1 MTDIQSN
8 IKSNIIKI
16 DEKYYSYPIYDYW
29 ILSSHNTYL
38 PFDQYVG
45 DANMCYYNLITSV
58 FMGGCVEVDLYGIY
72 EKDKIYDIKVRHAPT
87 KKNFLKLSELLKKI
101 VLLMKRKY
109 QLKKEGKNLPVGPL
123 IISFDNK
130 DLSFDEKKHKK
141 DDRKHSQN
149 IFWQILE
156 DNLLKYD
163 NTFCNKNLSELKT
176 NCPWI
181 QIIDENSIDYTKIKL
196 EDLDMKI
203 LLRGKENKSIQRE
216 IPQHITGGSTKKMFI
231 PPSDT
236 LFSSYKDIFKTTNR
250 WFHLTNTKLN
260 AFEGKSIDNSG
271 NPIKNMS
278 ESIPSV
284 GIKKL
289 GGNESPIIKDVEQNH
304 KVFHYAIE
312 NTQNNLIRIFPDG
325 TRALSANYDN
335 LGYLMNGCQVVAL
348 NFQAIDKPW
357 FQNMALFNPNFFT
370 LCNEKCET
378 GKIHDLVASK
388 IHKIQSYVLKPIWL
402 RSDGNIS
409 EYPKKHNITINIKIS
424 KNKNDKK
431 ESNKLDKKQKISIEI
446 GINKKELIDIEYDK
460 EIEIK
465 LENINVTLPII
476 YIQLSSGNTFYK
488 GAYLLE
494 WTEKD
499 KSNKNINI
507 YLYKFKV
514 KDSAFNKLRKEKNK
528 VYYNDIPTLKAKDNK
543 YNLCDENTFFM
554 NILKKINCN
563 ITYSWTE
570 TDNII
575 IDNDTTKTTKTIKI
589 DKNEDEDDIQYV
601 KTDKELK
608 EANIDVVKE
617 TDSTDSTDSIDSK
630 NSKNSTKSTKST

>member
-29 ILSSHNTYL
+29 ILSSHNTYF

-163 NTFCNKNLSELKT
+163 NTFCNKNLS
-176 NCPWI
+176 
-181 QIIDENSIDYTKIKL
+181 
-196 EDLDMKI
+196 
-203 LLRGKENKSIQRE
+203 
-216 IPQHITGGSTKKMFI
+216 
-231 PPSDT
+231 
-236 LFSSYKDIFKTTNR
+236 
-250 WFHLTNTKLN
+250 
-260 AFEGKSIDNSG
+260 
-271 NPIKNMS
+271 
-278 ESIPSV
+278 
-284 GIKKL
+284 
-289 GGNESPIIKDVEQNH
+289 
-304 KVFHYAIE
+304 
-312 NTQNNLIRIFPDG
+312 
-325 TRALSANYDN
+325 
-335 LGYLMNGCQVVAL
+335 
-348 NFQAIDKPW
+348 
-357 FQNMALFNPNFFT
+357 
-370 LCNEKCET
+370 
-378 GKIHDLVASK
+378 
-388 IHKIQSYVLKPIWL
+388 
-402 RSDGNIS
+402 
-409 EYPKKHNITINIKIS
+409 
-424 KNKNDKK
+424 
-431 ESNKLDKKQKISIEI
+431 
-446 GINKKELIDIEYDK
+446 
-460 EIEIK
+460 
-465 LENINVTLPII
+465 
-476 YIQLSSGNTFYK
+476 
-488 GAYLLE
+488 
-494 WTEKD
+494 
-499 KSNKNINI
+499 
-507 YLYKFKV
+507 
-514 KDSAFNKLRKEKNK
+514 
-528 VYYNDIPTLKAKDNK
+528 DIPTLKAKDNK

-630 NSKNSTKSTKST
+630 N